1 MWTALHSSRW
11 PAGRAGQGRQAGRLL
26 EGHTVSEGST
36 SMTNFCC
43 FRSCEGRHRISFLRG
58 FWGEP
63 GARRVRLEL
72 SGSSPSPSAAYLER
86 DLHGGQAVR
95 WCSWKGLRRVGLGW
109 VRKMADRAVDGKSG
123 GSGSPRGGRQ
133 KAKKDLLVT
142 YDRFLVCEGER
153 WTKRKRGW

>member
-11 PAGRAGQGRQAGRLL
+11 PAGRAGQGSQAGRLM

-43 FRSCEGRHRISFLRG
+43 YRSCEGRHRISFLRG

-72 SGSSPSPSAAYLER
+72 SGSSPSPSAAFLER

-95 WCSWKGLRRVGLGW
+95 WCSWKGLRRVGLVW
-109 VRKMADRAVDGKSG
+109 VWLLVVWVVVGFCG
-123 GSGSPRGGRQ
+123 GCGSQRGGCLFV
-133 KAKKDLLVT
+133 LL
-142 YDRFLVCEGER
+142 
-153 WTKRKRGW
+153 